1 MAATS
6 EAQEASLQAYKRLYK
21 VLWRRGPWIVS
32 CMKQHQCCHV
42 RERNKD
48 FKAYCS
54 LSAVSSAETSR
65 YIQAHFELAKPR
77 ARVAPWGS
85 DSWPCPDFGS
95 SHERVLRFCL
105 VLLSIQ
111 PCLSGKGPQR
121 CYRGKLLV
129 CVCPCPPCPSPS
141 QFLKRGSGSA
151 CSQAPFSMPP
161 LCLLPNPRAGFVLP
175 EEAHA
180 HLSLHPQS
188 GQVRR
193 SLGAGSWGALQSR
206 LFRSIYSFLL

>member
-42 RERNKD
+42 REKNKD

-54 LSAVSSAETSR
+54 LSTVSSAETSR

-105 VLLSIQ
+105 VLPSIQ

-121 CYRGKLLV
+121 GYRGKLLV
-129 CVCPCPPCPSPS
+129 CVCPCPPAPVPVSSLNVDLDPLAHKPPSPS
-141 QFLKRGSGSA
+141 PFCASFQTHVQASFSQKRR
-151 CSQAPFSMPP
+151 M
-161 LCLLPNPRAGFVLP
+161 RT
-175 EEAHA
+175 
-180 HLSLHPQS
+180 
-188 GQVRR
+188 
-193 SLGAGSWGALQSR
+193 
-206 LFRSIYSFLL
+206 